1 MRRARNVL
9 VVSAAAFL
17 FCLGSADDAE
27 SASNG
32 INALIAVAQQK
43 ADQANSDALEAAKK
57 QRSLIKKTKDKS
69 AQARLNELAKLHPCR
84 LPGEQRLEPLTLLTK
99 TFQLMHEFT
108 RHRRMISPLH
118 HCLK

>member
-1 MRRARNVL
+1 MDRITL
-9 VVSAAAFL
+9 EFLLQLGAATGQGMA
-17 FCLGSADDAE
+17 
-27 SASNG
+27 
-32 INALIAVAQQK
+32 ALIVTPF
-43 ADQANSDALEAAKK
+43 DV
-57 QRSLIKKTKDKS
+57 
-69 AQARLNELAKLHPCR
+69 LNELAKLHPCR

>member
-1 MRRARNVL
+1 MKRARNVL

-57 QRSLIKKTKDKS
+57 QRSLIKKTKDKN
-69 AQARLNELAKLHPCR
+69 AQARLNELAKLNTQHA
-84 LPGEQRLEPLTLLTK
+84 K
-99 TFQLMHEFT
+99 TYAQLAKQ
-108 RHRRMISPLH
+108 
-118 HCLK
+118 LKEVRVQLSKTNCD